1 MKPRHLPALSLAAL
15 PLALLCATGA
25 RAQEADWCR
34 NGLFPTEP
42 PFRLAEVMGAERLH
56 FLDDADGC
64 PDKAGGDDPGACRTR
79 SYVVPGDVVVVNR
92 EHGDYLCAFYPSK
105 GGGTA
110 GWVEAV
116 RLQLLAVDAKPP
128 LAAWTGTW
136 TSAGNPEV
144 TIREQGG
151 ALRIVGQA
159 FWPGPKATRA
169 YPSPHV
175 GEIDGTLAVQGNRA
189 DYADEDLCAIAFTLL
204 GDRLVAGDNR
214 QCGGANVS
222 FSAVYTRKAAKRR

>member
-1 MKPRHLPALSLAAL
+1 MKPRHLPTLLLAM
-15 PLALLCATGA
+15 LCATGA
-25 RAQEADWCR
+25 HAQEADWCR

-42 PFRLAEVMGAERLH
+42 PFRLAEVTGAERLP
-56 FLDDADGC
+56 FLDDAEGC
-64 PDKAGGDDPGACRTR
+64 PDKGTQACRTR

-116 RLQLLAVDAKPP
+116 RLRLLPLDPAPP
-128 LAAWTGTW
+128 LSAWTGTW
-136 TSAGNPEV
+136 SSAGNPEV
-144 TIREQGG
+144 TIREADG
-151 ALRIVGQA
+151 ALHVSGQA

-175 GEIDGTLAVQGNRA
+175 GEIDGALAVQGNRA
-189 DYADEDLCAIAFTLL
+189 AYADEDLCEIAFTLL
-204 GDRLVAGDNR
+204 GDRLVAGDNN

-222 FSAVYTRKAAKRR
+222 FSAVYTRKGAKARR